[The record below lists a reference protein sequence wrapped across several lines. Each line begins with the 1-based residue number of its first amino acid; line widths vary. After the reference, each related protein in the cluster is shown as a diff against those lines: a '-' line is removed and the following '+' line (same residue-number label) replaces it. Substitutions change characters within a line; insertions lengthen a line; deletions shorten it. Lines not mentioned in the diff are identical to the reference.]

1 MSEQPRNIRKTQ
13 AAKQSSAQ
21 NDAGTQ
27 APKRRRKKS
36 RIPLWLPLVIVLV
49 MIGGTCA
56 YVVNYVNGIMEN
68 ITPESE
74 TTQIAEEIKTDEAYQ
89 GDVVGI
95 LLCGIDYSGE
105 GVGTADGTNDGLTD
119 MIMYMQ
125 FDVANN
131 KVNLFQIPRNTYVG
145 TSITCEDT
153 TGNTYS
159 AWNGQINSIVRSN
172 KDENGVGS
180 MAALADVI
188 ANNYKL
194 PIDYYASIDMDA
206 LKELIT
212 RFGGIEVYI
221 PETIYGEGDS
231 VLEAGYR
238 FLDADS
244 AEFFLRERYSYSDG
258 DLGRLNAQRYF
269 YLGLYNRLM
278 TCSVAEIAKLMPVI
292 TYFVS
297 TDCDFTTLVSLGVS
311 FLKLDAAD
319 IMICQAPLFTGTENI
334 VLSDG
339 TEQSVM
345 VADAD
350 STAALLNEYFR
361 DYTGEV
367 DVSELNLASWTHNG
381 VSSDPNVQYLGQIAT
396 EVDEAIENGA
406 VDDVNK

>member
-1 MSEQPRNIRKTQ
+1 
-13 AAKQSSAQ
+13 
-21 NDAGTQ
+21 
-27 APKRRRKKS
+27 
-36 RIPLWLPLVIVLV
+36 
-49 MIGGTCA
+49 
-56 YVVNYVNGIMEN
+56 
-68 ITPESE
+68 
-74 TTQIAEEIKTDEAYQ
+74 
-89 GDVVGI
+89 
-95 LLCGIDYSGE
+95 
-105 GVGTADGTNDGLTD
+105 

-131 KVNLFQIPRNTYVG
+131 QISLFQIPRNTYVG
-145 TSITCEDT
+145 LKITCDDT

-172 KDENGVGS
+172 KDDNGVGS

-194 PIDYYASIDMDA
+194 SIDYYASIDMDA

-238 FLDADS
+238 ILDADA

-278 TCSVAEIAKLMPVI
+278 TCSVQEIITLMPVI

-311 FLKLDAAD
+311 FLKLDAAN

-334 VLSDG
+334 VLNDG

-361 DYTGEV
+361 GYTGEI
-367 DVSELNLASWTHNG
+367 DVSELNLATWTHNG
-381 VSSDPNVQYLGQIAT
+381 VSSDPNVQFLGQIAT
-396 EVDEAIENGA
+396 EVDTALENGA

>member
-131 KVNLFQIPRNTYVG
+131 QVNLFQIPRNTYVG